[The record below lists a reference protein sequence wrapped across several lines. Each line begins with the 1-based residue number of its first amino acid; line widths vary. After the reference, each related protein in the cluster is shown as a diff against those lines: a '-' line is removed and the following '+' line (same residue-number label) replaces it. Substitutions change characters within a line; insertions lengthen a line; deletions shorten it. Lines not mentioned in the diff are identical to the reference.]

1 MHESMT
7 IYVVNVLFDCCGD
20 AFFDWTIGLEGL
32 FQL

>member
-20 AFFDWTIGLEGL
+20 AFDWTIGLEGL